1 MDAQAVANDWK
12 YRQQVSRYKGTI
24 ASPPLTTLT
33 IPATARFAIASR
45 AGNAAIAS
53 ALTVTG
59 PTARTIGVP
68 IMVTAQRR
76 QIGLLHRGA
85 VVTINAAL
93 DLYIDAGLGRWQ
105 RVLRGA

>member
-1 MDAQAVANDWK
+1 MEDAVTSERQ
-12 YRQQVSRYKGTI
+12 YRQQVSRYKSAI

-45 AGNAAIAS
+45 AGNAALAS

-59 PTARTIGVP
+59 PTARTVGVP

-85 VVTINAAL
+85 VVNINAAL
-93 DLYIDAGLGRWQ
+93 DLYVDTGIGQWK